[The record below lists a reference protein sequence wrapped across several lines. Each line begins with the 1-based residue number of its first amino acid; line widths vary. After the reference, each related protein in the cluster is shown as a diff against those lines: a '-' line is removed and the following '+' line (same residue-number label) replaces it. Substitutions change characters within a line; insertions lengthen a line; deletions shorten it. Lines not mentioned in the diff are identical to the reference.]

1 MSTARD
7 IADSKEFEAV
17 VNFLTYKEGLA
28 LDSIDSYD
36 AEGGYYE
43 YVKSKVRMSR
53 LDGLIY
59 ERFQEQYE
67 RFLAA
72 GVEIKWRRFDLRTLM
87 TLHKGEMQMPADK
100 LLAGQAFAYAFG
112 VPTLLLYLLD
122 DCLIAQTVV
131 AGNGDKKNVTR
142 EIYELS
148 NKTIEG
154 GTVERKNCY
163 ISIEGAETIPLGL

>member
-1 MSTARD
+1 MIAREQ
-7 IADSKEFEAV
+7 AKKKETEAV
-17 VNFLTYKEGLA
+17 VAYIRQKVSQGIYYSYV
-28 LDSIDSYD
+28 DSN
-36 AEGGYYE
+36 
-43 YVKSKVRMSR
+43 VQMSR
-53 LDGLIY
+53 LDGMLCF
-59 ERFQEQYE
+59 EGG
-67 RFLAA
+67 LAF
-72 GVEIKWRRFDLRTLM
+72 GVEVKWRRFNWEKLADDYG
-87 TLHKGEMQMPADK
+87 GEMQMSADK

-163 ISIEGAETIPLGL
+163 ISIEGAETIPIGL

>member
-1 MSTARD
+1 MTFEQAKK
-7 IADSKEFEAV
+7 KETEAV
-17 VNFLTYKEGLA
+17 VAYIRHKVSQGTYYSYV
-28 LDSIDSYD
+28 DSN
-36 AEGGYYE
+36 
-43 YVKSKVRMSR
+43 VQMSR
-53 LDGLIY
+53 LDGMLCS
-59 ERFQEQYE
+59 EGGLDF
-67 RFLAA
+67 
-72 GVEIKWRRFDLRTLM
+72 GVEVKWRRYGWDKLADDYG
-87 TLHKGEMQMPADK
+87 GEMQMPADK

-154 GTVERKNCY
+154 GTIQRKNCY
-163 ISIEGAETIPLGL
+163 ISIEGAETIPLRL